1 MFKKIGKNKKLLSGI
16 LCGLIGLSACTDNIK
31 NSTASGTAGTE
42 ASAVAAS
49 SASTAGKLVYDDK
62 VPISK
67 DAQQLVLNFIKS
79 EIEAGRLRKEDVNDE
94 DVLKLGRIFTIAMK
108 DTQNGSVD
116 NQLLAALLSKNNQAI
131 SSEALKNLFTNTT
144 PFNVE
149 AKTDSEASAN
159 LLKLIKQNIPN
170 MRVYEVK
177 EIKNAPSFFTV
188 IIDVQGN
195 KFPIFTNQTADF
207 YFVMDNP
214 ELNRYSLLDRNAK
227 VVSLSDDSAAP
238 IYKSVVSAI
247 DTSKLIQF
255 KYGNGERKIYIFSD
269 PDCPFC
275 HQLDKE
281 LFAGLNSKDNVTIY
295 YVMNPILSLHP
306 ESHLKAGR
314 ILCSTNPSQS
324 WKTWQEKREMPNVD
338 NFDEKTCVQKVADQS
353 IYAEMMGFD
362 ATPTIISGEGKILI
376 GKPDIEL
383 FRKLINNQPL
393 VE

>member
-1 MFKKIGKNKKLLSGI
+1 MFKKIGKNKKILLNSI
-16 LCGLIGLSACTDNIK
+16 VCGLIGLSACTDNIQNK
-31 NSTASGTAGTE
+31 HAASE
-42 ASAVAAS
+42 ASS
-49 SASTAGKLVYDDK
+49 ISNTISNEKQSLVYDDN
-62 VPISK
+62 VSVSK
-67 DAQQLVLNFIKS
+67 DAQQLVLTLIKS
-79 EIEAGRLRKEDVNDE
+79 EIDAGRLRKEDINEE
-94 DVLKLGRIFTIAMK
+94 DILKLGKIFTIAMNN
-108 DTQNGSVD
+108 TTNGGVD
-116 NQLLAALLSKNNQAI
+116 SQLLTSLLSENNQSI
-131 SSEALKNLFTNTT
+131 SSDALKNLFINNTH
-144 PFNVE
+144 FNVE
-149 AKTDSEASAN
+149 TKTDSEASAN

-170 MRVYEVK
+170 MKIYEVK

-195 KFPIFTNQTADF
+195 KFPIFTNKTADF

-227 VVSLSDDSAAP
+227 VVSLSDDSANP
-238 IYKSVVSAI
+238 IYKSVVSSI
-247 DTSKLIQF
+247 DTTKLIQF
-255 KYGNGERKIYIFSD
+255 KYGNGDRKIYIFTD

-306 ESHLKAGR
+306 DSHLKAGR
-314 ILCSTNPSQS
+314 ILCSANPSQS
-324 WKTWQEKREMPNVD
+324 WKTWQEKRELPNVE

-353 IYAEMMGFD
+353 IYAEIMGFD

-376 GKPDIEL
+376 GKPDIGL

>member
-1 MFKKIGKNKKLLSGI
+1 MFKKIVKNKKILLNSI
-16 LCGLIGLSACTDNIK
+16 VCGLIGLSACTDNIQNK
-31 NSTASGTAGTE
+31 HAASE
-42 ASAVAAS
+42 ASS
-49 SASTAGKLVYDDK
+49 ISNTIKNKKQSLFYDDN
-62 VPISK
+62 VSVSK
-67 DAQQLVLNFIKS
+67 DAQQLVLTLIKS
-79 EIEAGRLRKEDVNDE
+79 EIDAGRLRKEDINEE
-94 DVLKLGRIFTIAMK
+94 DILKLGKIFTIAMNN
-108 DTQNGSVD
+108 TTNGGVD
-116 NQLLAALLSKNNQAI
+116 SQLLTSLLSENNQSI
-131 SSEALKNLFTNTT
+131 SSDALKNLFINNTN
-144 PFNVE
+144 FNVE
-149 AKTDSEASAN
+149 TKTDSEASAN

-170 MRVYEVK
+170 MKIYEVK

-195 KFPIFTNQTADF
+195 KFPIFTNKTADF

-227 VVSLSDDSAAP
+227 VVSLSDDSANP
-238 IYKSVVSAI
+238 IYKSVVSSI
-247 DTSKLIQF
+247 DTTKLIQF
-255 KYGNGERKIYIFSD
+255 KYGNGDRKIYIFTD

-306 ESHLKAGR
+306 DSHLKAGR
-314 ILCSTNPSQS
+314 ILCSANPSQS
-324 WKTWQEKREMPNVD
+324 WKTWQEKRELPNIE

-353 IYAEMMGFD
+353 IYAEIMGFD

-376 GKPDIEL
+376 GKPDIGL

>member
-1 MFKKIGKNKKLLSGI
+1 MFKKIGKNKKILLNSI
-16 LCGLIGLSACTDNIK
+16 VCGLIGLSACTDNIQNK
-31 NSTASGTAGTE
+31 HAASE
-42 ASAVAAS
+42 ASS
-49 SASTAGKLVYDDK
+49 ISNTISNEKQSLVYDDN
-62 VPISK
+62 VSVSK
-67 DAQQLVLNFIKS
+67 DAQQLVLTLIKS
-79 EIEAGRLRKEDVNDE
+79 EIDAGRLRKEDINEE
-94 DVLKLGRIFTIAMK
+94 DILKLGKIFTIAMNN
-108 DTQNGSVD
+108 TTNGGVD
-116 NQLLAALLSKNNQAI
+116 SQLLTSLLSENNQSI
-131 SSEALKNLFTNTT
+131 SSDALKNLFINNTN
-144 PFNVE
+144 FNVE
-149 AKTDSEASAN
+149 TKTDSEDSAN

-170 MRVYEVK
+170 MKIYEVK

-195 KFPIFTNQTADF
+195 KFPIFTNKTADF

-227 VVSLSDDSAAP
+227 VVSLSDDSANP
-238 IYKSVVSAI
+238 IYKSVVSSI
-247 DTSKLIQF
+247 DTTKLIQF
-255 KYGNGERKIYIFSD
+255 KYGNGDRKIYIFTD

-306 ESHLKAGR
+306 DSHLKAGR
-314 ILCSTNPSQS
+314 ILCSANPSQS
-324 WKTWQEKREMPNVD
+324 WKTWQEKRELPNVE

-353 IYAEMMGFD
+353 IYAEIMGFD

-376 GKPDIEL
+376 GKPDIGL

>member
-1 MFKKIGKNKKLLSGI
+1 MFKKIGKNKKILLNSI
-16 LCGLIGLSACTDNIK
+16 VCGLIGLSACTDNIQNK
-31 NSTASGTAGTE
+31 HAASE
-42 ASAVAAS
+42 ASS
-49 SASTAGKLVYDDK
+49 ISNTISNEKQSLVYDDN
-62 VPISK
+62 VSVSK
-67 DAQQLVLNFIKS
+67 DAQQLVLTLIKS
-79 EIEAGRLRKEDVNDE
+79 EIDAGRLRKEDINEE
-94 DVLKLGRIFTIAMK
+94 DILKLGKIFTIAMNN
-108 DTQNGSVD
+108 TTNGGVD
-116 NQLLAALLSKNNQAI
+116 SQLLTSLLSENNQSI
-131 SSEALKNLFTNTT
+131 SSDALKNLFINNTH
-144 PFNVE
+144 FNVE
-149 AKTDSEASAN
+149 TKTDSEASAN

-170 MRVYEVK
+170 MKIYEVK

-195 KFPIFTNQTADF
+195 KFPIFTNKTADF

-227 VVSLSDDSAAP
+227 VVSLSDDSANP
-238 IYKSVVSAI
+238 IYKSVVSSI
-247 DTSKLIQF
+247 DTTKLIQF
-255 KYGNGERKIYIFSD
+255 KYGNGDRKIYIFTD

-306 ESHLKAGR
+306 DSHLKAGQ
-314 ILCSTNPSQS
+314 ILCSANPSQS
-324 WKTWQEKREMPNVD
+324 WKTWQEKRELPNVE

-353 IYAEMMGFD
+353 IYAEIMGFD

-376 GKPDIEL
+376 GKPDIGL

>member
-1 MFKKIGKNKKLLSGI
+1 MFKKIGKNKKILLNSI
-16 LCGLIGLSACTDNIK
+16 VCGLIGLSACTDNIQNK
-31 NSTASGTAGTE
+31 HAASE
-42 ASAVAAS
+42 ASS
-49 SASTAGKLVYDDK
+49 ISNTISNEKQPLVYDDN
-62 VPISK
+62 VSVSK
-67 DAQQLVLNFIKS
+67 DAQQLVLTLIKS
-79 EIEAGRLRKEDVNDE
+79 EIDAGRLRKEDINEE
-94 DVLKLGRIFTIAMK
+94 DILKLGKIFTIAMNNA
-108 DTQNGSVD
+108 TNGGVD
-116 NQLLAALLSKNNQAI
+116 SQLLTSLLSENNQSI
-131 SSEALKNLFTNTT
+131 SSDALKNLFINNTH
-144 PFNVE
+144 FNVE
-149 AKTDSEASAN
+149 TKTDSEASAN

-170 MRVYEVK
+170 MKIYEVK

-195 KFPIFTNQTADF
+195 KFPIFTNKTADF

-227 VVSLSDDSAAP
+227 VVSLSDDSANP
-238 IYKSVVSAI
+238 IYKSVVSSI
-247 DTSKLIQF
+247 DTTKLIQF
-255 KYGNGERKIYIFSD
+255 KYGNGDRKIYIFTD

-306 ESHLKAGR
+306 DSHLKAGQ
-314 ILCSTNPSQS
+314 ILCSANPSQS
-324 WKTWQEKREMPNVD
+324 WKTWQEKRELPNVE

-353 IYAEMMGFD
+353 IYAEIMGFD

-376 GKPDIEL
+376 GKPDIGL

>member
-1 MFKKIGKNKKLLSGI
+1 MFKKIVKNKKILLNSI
-16 LCGLIGLSACTDNIK
+16 VCGLIGLSACTDNIQNK
-31 NSTASGTAGTE
+31 HAASE
-42 ASAVAAS
+42 ASS
-49 SASTAGKLVYDDK
+49 ISNTISNEKQSLVYDDN
-62 VPISK
+62 VSVSK
-67 DAQQLVLNFIKS
+67 DAQQLVLTLIKS
-79 EIEAGRLRKEDVNDE
+79 EIDAGRLRKEDINEE
-94 DVLKLGRIFTIAMK
+94 DILKLGKIFTIAMNN
-108 DTQNGSVD
+108 TTNGGVD
-116 NQLLAALLSKNNQAI
+116 SQLLTSLLSENNQSI
-131 SSEALKNLFTNTT
+131 SSDALKNLFINNTN
-144 PFNVE
+144 FNVE
-149 AKTDSEASAN
+149 TKTDSEASAN

-170 MRVYEVK
+170 MKIYEVK

-195 KFPIFTNQTADF
+195 KFPIFTNKTADF

-227 VVSLSDDSAAP
+227 VVSLSDDSANP
-238 IYKSVVSAI
+238 IYKSVVSSI
-247 DTSKLIQF
+247 DTTKLIQF
-255 KYGNGERKIYIFSD
+255 KYGNGDRKIYIFTD

-306 ESHLKAGR
+306 DSHLKAGR
-314 ILCSTNPSQS
+314 ILCSANPSQS
-324 WKTWQEKREMPNVD
+324 WKTWQEKRELPNIE

-353 IYAEMMGFD
+353 IYAEIMGFD

-376 GKPDIEL
+376 GKPDIGL

>member
-1 MFKKIGKNKKLLSGI
+1 MFKKIGKNKKILLNSI
-16 LCGLIGLSACTDNIK
+16 VCGLIGLSACTDNIQNK
-31 NSTASGTAGTE
+31 HAASE
-42 ASAVAAS
+42 ASS
-49 SASTAGKLVYDDK
+49 ISNTISNEKQPLVYDDN
-62 VPISK
+62 VSVSK
-67 DAQQLVLNFIKS
+67 DAQQLVLTLIKS
-79 EIEAGRLRKEDVNDE
+79 EIDAGRLRKEDINEE
-94 DVLKLGRIFTIAMK
+94 DILKLGKIFTIAMNNA
-108 DTQNGSVD
+108 TNGGVD
-116 NQLLAALLSKNNQAI
+116 SQLLTSLLSENNQSI
-131 SSEALKNLFTNTT
+131 NSDALKNLFINNTH
-144 PFNVE
+144 FNVE
-149 AKTDSEASAN
+149 TKTDSEASAN

-170 MRVYEVK
+170 MKIYEVK

-195 KFPIFTNQTADF
+195 KFPIFTNKTADF

-227 VVSLSDDSAAP
+227 VVSLSDDSANP
-238 IYKSVVSAI
+238 IYKSVVSSI
-247 DTSKLIQF
+247 DTTKLIQF
-255 KYGNGERKIYIFSD
+255 KYGNGDRKIYIFTD

-306 ESHLKAGR
+306 DSHLKAGQ
-314 ILCSTNPSQS
+314 ILCSANPSQS
-324 WKTWQEKREMPNVD
+324 WKTWQEKRELPNVE

-353 IYAEMMGFD
+353 IYAEIMGFD

-376 GKPDIEL
+376 GKPDLGL

>member
-1 MFKKIGKNKKLLSGI
+1 MFKKIGKNKKILLNSI
-16 LCGLIGLSACTDNIK
+16 VCGLIGLSACTDNIQNK
-31 NSTASGTAGTE
+31 HAASE
-42 ASAVAAS
+42 ASS
-49 SASTAGKLVYDDK
+49 ISNTISNEKQSLVYDDN
-62 VPISK
+62 VSVSK
-67 DAQQLVLNFIKS
+67 DAQQLVLTLIKS
-79 EIEAGRLRKEDVNDE
+79 EIDAGRLRKEDINEE
-94 DVLKLGRIFTIAMK
+94 DILKLGKIFTIAMNN
-108 DTQNGSVD
+108 TTNGGVD
-116 NQLLAALLSKNNQAI
+116 SQLLTSLLSENNQSI
-131 SSEALKNLFTNTT
+131 SSDALKNLFINNTH
-144 PFNVE
+144 FNVE
-149 AKTDSEASAN
+149 TKTDSEASAN

-170 MRVYEVK
+170 MKIYEVK

-195 KFPIFTNQTADF
+195 KFPIFTNKTADF

-227 VVSLSDDSAAP
+227 VVSLSDDSANP
-238 IYKSVVSAI
+238 IYKSVVSSI
-247 DTSKLIQF
+247 DTTKLIQF
-255 KYGNGERKIYIFSD
+255 KYGNGDRKIYIFTD

-306 ESHLKAGR
+306 DSHLKAGQ
-314 ILCSTNPSQS
+314 ILCSANPSQS
-324 WKTWQEKREMPNVD
+324 WKTWQEKRELPNVE

-353 IYAEMMGFD
+353 IYAEIMGFD

-376 GKPDIEL
+376 GKPDLGL

>member
-1 MFKKIGKNKKLLSGI
+1 MFKKIGKNKKILLNSI
-16 LCGLIGLSACTDNIK
+16 VCGLIGLSACTDNIQNK
-31 NSTASGTAGTE
+31 HAASE
-42 ASAVAAS
+42 ASS
-49 SASTAGKLVYDDK
+49 ISNTISNEKQSLVYDDN
-62 VPISK
+62 VSVSK
-67 DAQQLVLNFIKS
+67 DAQQLVLTLIKS
-79 EIEAGRLRKEDVNDE
+79 EIDAGRLRKEDINEE
-94 DVLKLGRIFTIAMK
+94 DILKLGKIFTIAMNN
-108 DTQNGSVD
+108 TTNGGVD
-116 NQLLAALLSKNNQAI
+116 SQLLTSLLSENNQSI
-131 SSEALKNLFTNTT
+131 SSDALKNLFINNTH
-144 PFNVE
+144 FNVE
-149 AKTDSEASAN
+149 TKTDSEASAN

-170 MRVYEVK
+170 IKIYEVK

-195 KFPIFTNQTADF
+195 KFPIFTNKTADF

-227 VVSLSDDSAAP
+227 VVSLSDDSANP
-238 IYKSVVSAI
+238 IYKSVVSSI
-247 DTSKLIQF
+247 DTTKLIQF
-255 KYGNGERKIYIFSD
+255 KYGNGDRKIYIFTD

-306 ESHLKAGR
+306 DSHLKAGR
-314 ILCSTNPSQS
+314 ILCSANPSQS
-324 WKTWQEKREMPNVD
+324 WKTWQEKRELPNVE

-353 IYAEMMGFD
+353 IYAEIMGFD

-376 GKPDIEL
+376 GKPDIGL

>member
-1 MFKKIGKNKKLLSGI
+1 MFKKIGKNKKILLNSI
-16 LCGLIGLSACTDNIK
+16 VCGLIGLSACTDNIQNK
-31 NSTASGTAGTE
+31 HVASE
-42 ASAVAAS
+42 ASS
-49 SASTAGKLVYDDK
+49 ISNTISNEKQSLVYDDN
-62 VPISK
+62 VSVSK
-67 DAQQLVLNFIKS
+67 DAQQLVLTLIKS
-79 EIEAGRLRKEDVNDE
+79 EIDAGRLRKEDINEE
-94 DVLKLGRIFTIAMK
+94 DILKLGKIFTIAMNN
-108 DTQNGSVD
+108 TTNGGVD
-116 NQLLAALLSKNNQAI
+116 SQLLTSLLSENNQSI
-131 SSEALKNLFTNTT
+131 SSDSLKNLFINNTH
-144 PFNVE
+144 FNVE
-149 AKTDSEASAN
+149 TKTDSEASAN

-170 MRVYEVK
+170 MKIYEVK

-195 KFPIFTNQTADF
+195 KFPIFTNKTADF

-227 VVSLSDDSAAP
+227 VVSLSDDSANP
-238 IYKSVVSAI
+238 IYKSVVSSI
-247 DTSKLIQF
+247 DTTKLIQF
-255 KYGNGERKIYIFSD
+255 KYGNGDRKIYIFTD

-306 ESHLKAGR
+306 DSHLKAGR
-314 ILCSTNPSQS
+314 ILCSANPSQS
-324 WKTWQEKREMPNVD
+324 WKTWQEKRELPNVE

-353 IYAEMMGFD
+353 IYAEIMGFD

-376 GKPDIEL
+376 GKPDIGL